1 MPLAQLMCS
10 CVVALQCVALA
21 YACMNKADPL
31 AVAAAV
37 TAAYHATNP
46 LTEEEVDLIWI
57 MIGARNVQSVANSAH
72 SYKLEPD
79 NEYLLISAA
88 PAWKLLRQSD
98 AIAVAA
104 ANDALRKACGFGSI
118 GKAAS
123 ASGSAM

>member
-1 MPLAQLMCS
+1 M
-10 CVVALQCVALA
+10 ALA

-31 AVAAAV
+31 AVAAEV

-98 AIAVAA
+98 AIAVTA
-104 ANDALRKACGFGSI
+104 ANNALRKACGFGSI
-118 GKAAS
+118 GEAAS
-123 ASGSAM
+123 ASGPAM